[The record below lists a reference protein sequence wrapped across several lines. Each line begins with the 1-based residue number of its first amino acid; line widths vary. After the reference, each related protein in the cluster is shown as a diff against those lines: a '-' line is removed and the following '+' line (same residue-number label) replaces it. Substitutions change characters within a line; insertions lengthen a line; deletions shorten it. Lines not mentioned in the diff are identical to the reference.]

1 MAHSVREQILIAL
14 RQRTW
19 YSGQELAETLNIS
32 RTAIWKHMQTLKE
45 EGYQIISNK
54 KQGYQL
60 VDEGDLL
67 TPIAIEQWLTTERLG
82 RHILHFEELDT
93 TQRIAHEQA
102 QQQAQEGTL
111 VVCDH
116 QTNGRGQL
124 GRTWHEAKNEG
135 IAMSL
140 LVRPDVPMHQAG
152 QLTLVAGIAL
162 AQSLR
167 TFDVPVTI
175 KWPNDILINGRKV
188 AGILTEMQT
197 EADRISS
204 VIIGIGI
211 NVHHEQ
217 FPEGIE
223 DRATSLVRESGR
235 TFRRAEVVATFLNRF
250 ERLYTQWLELGFGS
264 FVSEWE
270 TLADRL
276 HERVTLR
283 TRQMTASG
291 TLLGID
297 ETGTIRIETETGET
311 RFHSAELIYWEKE

>member
-1 MAHSVREQILIAL
+1 MAHTVREQILMAL
-14 RQRTW
+14 RKRTW

-32 RTAIWKHMQTLKE
+32 RTAIWKHMQTLKD
-45 EGYQIISNK
+45 EGYHIISNK

-67 TPIAIEQWLTTERLG
+67 TPIAIEQWLTTSRLG
-82 RHILHFEELDT
+82 QQILHFDELDT

-102 QQQAQEGTL
+102 QQQAAEGTL

-124 GRTWHEAKNEG
+124 GRTWHEAKNKG

-162 AQSLR
+162 AKTLRSLD
-167 TFDVPVTI
+167 TPVTI
-175 KWPNDILINGRKV
+175 KWPNDILIHGRKV

-211 NVHHEQ
+211 NVHHQQ
-217 FPEGIE
+217 FSEGIE
-223 DRATSLVRESGR
+223 NRATSLAKETGQS
-235 TFRRAEVVATFLNRF
+235 FRRAEVVGRFLNQF
-250 ERLYTQWLELGFGS
+250 ELLYTQWLELGFGS
-264 FVSEWE
+264 FVADWE
-270 TLADRL
+270 DLADRL
-276 HERVTLR
+276 NETVTLR
-283 TRQMTASG
+283 TRQATASG

-297 ETGTIRIETETGET
+297 ETGTIRIQTDAGET
-311 RFHSAELIYWEKE
+311 RFHSAELVYWEKE

>member
-1 MAHSVREQILIAL
+1 MAL
-14 RQRTW
+14 RKRTW

-32 RTAIWKHMQTLKE
+32 RTAIWKHMQTLKD
-45 EGYQIISNK
+45 EGYHIISNK

-67 TPIAIEQWLTTERLG
+67 TPIAIEQWLTTSRLG
-82 RHILHFEELDT
+82 QQILHFDELDT

-102 QQQAQEGTL
+102 QQQAAEGTL

-124 GRTWHEAKNEG
+124 GRTWHEAKNKG

-162 AQSLR
+162 AKTLRSLD
-167 TFDVPVTI
+167 TPVTI
-175 KWPNDILINGRKV
+175 KWPNDILIHGRKV

-211 NVHHEQ
+211 NVHHQQ
-217 FPEGIE
+217 FSEGIE
-223 DRATSLVRESGR
+223 NRATSLAKETGQS
-235 TFRRAEVVATFLNRF
+235 FRRAEVVGRFLNQF
-250 ERLYTQWLELGFGS
+250 ELLYTQWLELGFGS
-264 FVSEWE
+264 FVADWE
-270 TLADRL
+270 DLADRL
-276 HERVTLR
+276 HETVTLR
-283 TRQMTASG
+283 TRQATASG

-297 ETGTIRIETETGET
+297 ETGTIRIQTDAGET
-311 RFHSAELIYWEKE
+311 RFHSAELVYWEKE

>member
-14 RQRTW
+14 RQRIW

-54 KQGYQL
+54 KLGYQL

-67 TPIAIEQWLTTERLG
+67 TPIAIEQWLTTARLG

-124 GRTWHEAKNEG
+124 GRTWHEVKNEG

-162 AQSLR
+162 AQSLQ
-167 TFDVPVTI
+167 TFNVPVTI

-217 FPEGIE
+217 FPEGIK

>member
-1 MAHSVREQILIAL
+1 MAL
-14 RQRTW
+14 RKRTW

-32 RTAIWKHMQTLKE
+32 RTAIWKHMQTLKD
-45 EGYQIISNK
+45 EGYHIISNK

-67 TPIAIEQWLTTERLG
+67 TPIAIEQWLTTSRLG
-82 RHILHFEELDT
+82 QQILHFDELDT

-102 QQQAQEGTL
+102 QQQAAEGTL

-124 GRTWHEAKNEG
+124 GRTWHEAKNKG

-162 AQSLR
+162 AKTLRSLD
-167 TFDVPVTI
+167 TPVTI
-175 KWPNDILINGRKV
+175 KWPNDILIHGRKV

-211 NVHHEQ
+211 NVHHQQ
-217 FPEGIE
+217 FSEGIE
-223 DRATSLVRESGR
+223 NRATSLAKETGQS
-235 TFRRAEVVATFLNRF
+235 FRRAEVVGRFLNQF
-250 ERLYTQWLELGFGS
+250 ELLYTQWLELGFGS
-264 FVSEWE
+264 FVADWE
-270 TLADRL
+270 DLADRL
-276 HERVTLR
+276 NETVTLR
-283 TRQMTASG
+283 TRQATASG

-297 ETGTIRIETETGET
+297 ETGTIRIQTDAGET
-311 RFHSAELIYWEKE
+311 RFHSAELVYWEKE

>member
-1 MAHSVREQILIAL
+1 MAHTVREQILMAL
-14 RQRTW
+14 RKRTW

-32 RTAIWKHMQTLKE
+32 RTAIWKHMQTLKD
-45 EGYQIISNK
+45 EGYHIISNK

-67 TPIAIEQWLTTERLG
+67 TPIAIEQWLTTSRLG
-82 RHILHFEELDT
+82 QQILHFDELDT

-102 QQQAQEGTL
+102 QQQAAEGTL

-124 GRTWHEAKNEG
+124 GRTWHEAKNKG

-162 AQSLR
+162 AKTLRSLD
-167 TFDVPVTI
+167 TPVTI
-175 KWPNDILINGRKV
+175 KWPNDILIHGRKV

-211 NVHHEQ
+211 NVHHQQ
-217 FPEGIE
+217 FSEGIE
-223 DRATSLVRESGR
+223 NRATSLAKETGQS
-235 TFRRAEVVATFLNRF
+235 FRRAEVVGRFLNQF
-250 ERLYTQWLELGFGS
+250 ELLYTQWLELGFGS
-264 FVSEWE
+264 FVADWE
-270 TLADRL
+270 YLSDRL
-276 HERVTLR
+276 HETVTLR
-283 TRQMTASG
+283 TRQATASG

-297 ETGTIRIETETGET
+297 ETGTIRIQTDAGET
-311 RFHSAELIYWEKE
+311 RFHSAELVYWEKE

>member
-1 MAHSVREQILIAL
+1 MAHTVREQILMAL
-14 RQRTW
+14 RKRTW

-32 RTAIWKHMQTLKE
+32 RTAIWKHMQILKD
-45 EGYQIISNK
+45 EGYHIISNK

-67 TPIAIEQWLTTERLG
+67 TPIAIEQWLTTSCLG
-82 RHILHFEELDT
+82 RRILHFEELDT

-102 QQQAQEGTL
+102 QQQAPEGTL

-140 LVRPDVPMHQAG
+140 LVRPDVPMHRAG

-175 KWPNDILINGRKV
+175 KWPNDILINGCKV

-276 HERVTLR
+276 HEKVTLR

-297 ETGTIRIETETGET
+297 ETGTIRIKTDAGET
-311 RFHSAELIYWEKE
+311 RFHSAELVYWEKE

>member
-67 TPIAIEQWLTTERLG
+67 TPIAIEQWLTTSRLG

-102 QQQAQEGTL
+102 QQQALEGTL

-235 TFRRAEVVATFLNRF
+235 TFRRAEVVGKFLNRF

-276 HERVTLR
+276 HEQVTLR